1 MVNARPGYFYD
12 TVLKRIL
19 KDPAGTFSLAG
30 ATMPTADPGGTFSAA
45 GASAATTDPAGTY
58 TSPYALNR
66 MIIDWQNIVPEG
78 MALAFHSVQ
87 EVQNYFGV
95 GSTEDMESRTF
106 FGPNDVYGLAGATL
120 YVTRDPLGQRPH
132 ILGAN
137 LYNDT
142 LAQLQ
147 AIQGSLSVEFDGFQ
161 YSAPSIDLSGVSGPM
176 DNAINEAAKI
186 VQADLNQHR
195 QTAAVITGHIVSH
208 TVTFEG
214 TIDKAQVTVTKID
227 SGGSLPVGA
236 IITGPG
242 IPGGTNSQIIHD
254 IDGAGGPGHYT
265 TFHSAHLPNPVTGT
279 FEATYGV
286 LTVDSVISGTVTNG
300 LQVVGD
306 GVTGLAPAT
315 GMVDPLSANTW
326 IVNNATAVGEE
337 QMTLKA
343 PLLGV
348 YMDRNGQPI
357 IGATEHND
365 FLDLSVQGEFG
376 FDQNPSQFGG
386 DPTGTAADALGLTQA
401 SGAFPAEPG
410 GQHMS
415 LAHFMTLTKSYVDQ
429 FGDPVNYGSFIT
441 NDTRFNDQFTAWAD
455 TPQGMATEFLTA
467 NRAAGT
473 SHAITDPLGTH
484 SGPGASTPIWGSTEV
499 KG

>member
-1 MVNARPGYFYD
+1 MIN
-12 TVLKRIL
+12 
-19 KDPAGTFSLAG
+19 PAGTFMPHG
-30 ATMPTADPGGTFSAA
+30 ATTPTADPGGTYSAA
-45 GASAATTDPAGTY
+45 GAHAPTTDPAGTY

-78 MALAFHSVQ
+78 MALAFHNVQ

-106 FGPNDVYGLAGATL
+106 FRGYAGMAGQPDQPTL

-137 LYNDT
+137 LWNDT

-147 AIQGSLSVEFDGFQ
+147 AISGSLAVDFDGFQ
-161 YSAPSIDLSGVSGPM
+161 YSAPNIDLSGLTGPV
-176 DNAINEAAKI
+176 DSAINQAAKI
-186 VQADLNQHR
+186 VQADLNQNR

-214 TIDKAQVTVTKID
+214 TVDKAQVTVTKID

-236 IITGPG
+236 IITGNG
-242 IPGGTNSQIIHD
+242 LPGGTNSQIIHD
-254 IDGAGGPGHYT
+254 IDGSGGPGHYT

-286 LTVDSVISGTVTNG
+286 LTVDSVISGTVSNG
-300 LQVVGD
+300 LQLVGN

-315 GMVDPLSANTW
+315 GLVDPLSGSGVGSTW
-326 IVNNATAVGEE
+326 IVNNAPTVGEE

-401 SGAFPAEPG
+401 AGALPPEPG

-415 LAHFMTLTKSYVDQ
+415 IARFMTLTKSYVDQ

-441 NDTRFNDQFTAWAD
+441 NDPRFNDQFTAWAD

-467 NRAAGT
+467 NRPAGV
-473 SHAITDPLGTH
+473 SHAIMDPPGTH
-484 SGPGASTPIWGSTEV
+484 SGPGASTPIFGAADSTWGTI
-499 KG
+499 GHGPG